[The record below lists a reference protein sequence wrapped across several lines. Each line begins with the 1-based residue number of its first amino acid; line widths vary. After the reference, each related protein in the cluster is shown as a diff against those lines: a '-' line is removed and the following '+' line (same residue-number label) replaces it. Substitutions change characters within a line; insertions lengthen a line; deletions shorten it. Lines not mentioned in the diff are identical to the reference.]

1 MAPTSEGKP
10 ISSRNICSQH
20 GKWVPSWGGW
30 EQMEQESFSSS
41 CHRPTASEVHHPS
54 PCFPLLL
61 LRSSRGAGGGKK
73 HFNCSLQQ
81 GYPSLNPVPEA
92 TLLLARHFS
101 ISRMPAEPQSAWE
114 ERSASPT
121 SGKVRTVSASG
132 GGRRRGWAEPGKG
145 KVRGLWSKI
154 KIKVEKWEEL
164 NAKIC

>member
-1 MAPTSEGKP
+1 MFCASHPVSRESTIRQKAGLQALMQSDGSSFRREAYFQQEHLLSAWKVGTQSRRLGADGTGK
-10 ISSRNICSQH
+10 
-20 GKWVPSWGGW
+20 
-30 EQMEQESFSSS
+30 F
-41 CHRPTASEVHHPS
+41 
-54 PCFPLLL
+54 LLL
-61 LRSSRGAGGGKK
+61 LSQTHSKRGSPPIPMLPSPLAPEQPWSRGWQK

-132 GGRRRGWAEPGKG
+132 GGRRRG
-145 KVRGLWSKI
+145 
-154 KIKVEKWEEL
+154 
-164 NAKIC
+164 